1 MSSGYPG
8 PSSNPYPAPS
18 RPASG
23 GPQGQAPHQ
32 GGGYPAPTRP
42 GGYGT
47 PGTSGPTGYGHPG
60 AAPHGVQDAAP
71 GAYGPGGQQPQI
83 WHGGRRS
90 AAMGPGTIVALCVV
104 GFAGLWGLWIALS
117 QVGPAPAA
125 IGFIAALIPLAVVLA
140 TVMWLDRWEPEPKV
154 MLLIAFLWG
163 AGVSV
168 VISFYGN
175 TAVALAYYDATGDA
189 AQADIIGAVVSAPI
203 VEEVT
208 KGLGVLLIFLLRRK
222 HFDGVVDGI
231 VYAAVVAAGFAFT
244 ENIIYF
250 GRAIEILPSIFFTR
264 GVMSPFAHI
273 LFTASIGIALGIA
286 SRHRNRYAAWWL
298 FPIGLVAAM
307 GLHAL
312 WNASASLG
320 AVTGSENAFLLVY
333 GLVQIP
339 LFVAAIVLAFWLRR
353 QESAAIRARLTEYAG
368 AGWFAS
374 HEIDMVA
381 SLRTRAQA
389 RAWAARLG
397 PGAGAAMKRFQKD
410 ATSLAY
416 MRQRAVS
423 GRADLR
429 THSSTEAELL
439 AAISADRRAFQVAA
453 PQAFR

>member
-8 PSSNPYPAPS
+8 PSSSPSNPYPAPS
-18 RPASG
+18 RP
-23 GPQGQAPHQ
+23 
-32 GGGYPAPTRP
+32 PADR
-42 GGYGT
+42 
-47 PGTSGPTGYGHPG
+47 SGYGHGPAG
-60 AAPHGVQDAAP
+60 ASPYGHSPAPYDRQAPVQP
-71 GAYGPGGQQPQI
+71 PI
-83 WHGGRRS
+83 WHGGQRS
-90 AAMGPGTIVALCVV
+90 AGLGTGTIVALCVV

-125 IGFIAALIPLAVVLA
+125 IGFLAALIPLAVVLA
-140 TVMWLDRWEPEPKV
+140 AVMWLDRWEPEPKV
-154 MLLIAFLWG
+154 MLLIALLWG

-168 VISFYGN
+168 VLSFYGN
-175 TAVALAYYDATGDA
+175 TAVSMAVYEATGDPN
-189 AQADIIGAVVSAPI
+189 QANIIGAVVSAP
-203 VEEVT
+203 VLEETT

-222 HFDGVVDGI
+222 YFDGVVDGI

-250 GRAIEILPSIFFTR
+250 GRAVEILPSIFFTR

-273 LFTASIGIALGIA
+273 LFTACIGIALGIA
-286 SRHRNRYAAWWL
+286 SRHRNAAAVWWL
-298 FPIGLVAAM
+298 FPVGLLGAM
-307 GLHAL
+307 ALHAL

-320 AVTGSENAFLLVY
+320 QVTGNENTFFLVY

-368 AGWFAS
+368 AGWFAP
-374 HEIDMVA
+374 HEIEMVA

-389 RAWAARLG
+389 RAWAARMG
-397 PGAGAAMKRFQKD
+397 PNAAAAMKRFQKD

-416 MRQRAVS
+416 LRQRAIS

-429 THSSTEAELL
+429 THGSGEAELL
-439 AAISADRRAFQVAA
+439 ASLSADRQAFQAAA
-453 PQAFR
+453 PQAFGR

>member
-8 PSSNPYPAPS
+8 PSSSNPYPAPS
-18 RPASG
+18 RPSTSDRQQPG
-23 GPQGQAPHQ
+23 QYGPPGQPLQPGQYGAPGQ
-32 GGGYPAPTRP
+32 
-42 GGYGT
+42 
-47 PGTSGPTGYGHPG
+47 
-60 AAPHGVQDAAP
+60 P
-71 GAYGPGGQQPQI
+71 GAYGRPGYGQANGHPQQFGQPPQQHPQI
-83 WHGGRRS
+83 WHGGQRS
-90 AAMGPGTIVALCVV
+90 SALGTGTIVALCVV
-104 GFAGLWGLWIALS
+104 GFASIWGLWIALS

-125 IGFIAALIPLAVVLA
+125 IGFFAALIPLAAVLA
-140 TVMWLDRWEPEPKV
+140 AVMWLDRWEPEPKV

-168 VISFYGN
+168 VLSFYGN
-175 TAVALAYYDATGDA
+175 TAVTMSFYEATGDIDGA
-189 AQADIIGAVVSAPI
+189 NLVGAVVSAPL
-203 VEEVT
+203 VEETT

-222 HFDGVVDGI
+222 YFDGVVDGI

-250 GRAIEILPSIFFTR
+250 GRSVDFLPQIFFMR

-273 LFTASIGIALGIA
+273 LFTACIGIALGIA
-286 SRHRNRYAAWWL
+286 SRHRNALAVWWL
-298 FPIGLVAAM
+298 FPLGLLGSAA
-307 GLHAL
+307 LHAL

-320 AVTGSENAFLLVY
+320 GVTGSEGTFFLVY

-339 LFVAAIVLAFWLRR
+339 LFVAAVVLVFWLRR

-368 AGWFAS
+368 AGWFAP
-374 HEIDMVA
+374 HEIEMVA

-389 RAWAARLG
+389 RAWASRLG
-397 PGAGAAMKRFQKD
+397 PNAGAAMKRFQKD

-429 THSSTEAELL
+429 THSSSEQELL
-439 AAISADRRAFQVAA
+439 AAISADRQAFQAAA